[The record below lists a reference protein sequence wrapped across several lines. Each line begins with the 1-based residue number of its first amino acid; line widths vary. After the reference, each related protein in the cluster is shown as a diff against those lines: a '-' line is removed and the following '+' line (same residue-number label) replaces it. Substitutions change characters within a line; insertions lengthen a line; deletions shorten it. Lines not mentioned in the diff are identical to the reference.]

1 MKKSELVRLI
11 GDVLTEIDVLA
22 SSLVPESTERKRLDT
37 LRKGLDARQR
47 EVVKSIFNE
56 NNKKYVAITTQIQS
70 SNQEMAGTLQ
80 DLKKVAQ
87 SIDLLTKFVG
97 LVDEVVS
104 LAG

>member
-22 SSLVPESTERKRLDT
+22 SGLVPGTAERKRLDT
-37 LRKGLDARQR
+37 LRNGLDARQR
-47 EVVKSIFNE
+47 EVVKAIFNE
-56 NNKKYVAITTQIQS
+56 NNKKYMAVTTQINNA
-70 SNQEMAGTLQ
+70 NQEMAGTLQ

-87 SIDLLTKFVG
+87 SLDLLTKFVG

-104 LAG
+104 LAA